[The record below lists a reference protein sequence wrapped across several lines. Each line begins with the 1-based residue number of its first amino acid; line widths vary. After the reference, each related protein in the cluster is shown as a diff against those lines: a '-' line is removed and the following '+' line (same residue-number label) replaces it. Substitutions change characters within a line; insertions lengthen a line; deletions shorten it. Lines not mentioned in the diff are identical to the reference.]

1 MLIDAGC
8 FSLMMGLGET
18 YFPAFTLAI
27 GGGELAAGLVTTLP
41 MLIGAL
47 IQLSAPAAVRAVG
60 SNRRWVVLCV
70 FMQAISFIP
79 LVTAAWRGGFPV
91 LGMFVLA
98 SLYWAAGQ
106 GSGGAWSTWVGSI
119 IPRRIRA
126 PFFAWRNRVA
136 QLGTLAGLLIG
147 GLILESGAAP
157 LQRTGDPLLAYA
169 LLFTLAGLC
178 RFVSSGVLSVQSE
191 PPMDLTGHRVVPWRE
206 LVARFRH
213 GVDGR
218 LIAYMFSVQIAAY
231 VAAPYFTPFMLK
243 RLQLSYLGFTT
254 LTATALLTRIIVLPA
269 LGRIAHRLGAVRL
282 LCIGGVGIVPL
293 ALLWAF
299 SGNFWYLMAI
309 QAAAGAS
316 WAAYELATLLLIFET
331 VRETERTS
339 IMTSYNVLNSLAI
352 VLGSFMGGALLLV
365 WGEHVRTY
373 VAIFTLSTVA
383 RAATLLLLARVAGYR
398 VGVRAASRFFQ
409 ISRSGPIRG
418 ATLTDAFVPSDAV
431 EARP

>member
-47 IQLSAPAAVRAVG
+47 LQLSAPAAVRAVR

-70 FMQAISFIP
+70 SLQATSFVP
-79 LVTAAWRGGFPV
+79 LVAAAWHGGFPV

-136 QLGTLAGLLIG
+136 QLGTLAGLIIG
-147 GLILESGAAP
+147 GVILESGATP

-178 RFVSSGVLSVQSE
+178 RFVSGGVLASQSE
-191 PPMDLTGHRVVPWRE
+191 PPMDLAVHRVVSWRE

-218 LIAYMFSVQIAAY
+218 LIAYMFSVQIATY
-231 VAAPYFTPFMLK
+231 VAAPFFVPFMLK

-269 LGRIAHRLGAVRL
+269 LGRIAHRFGALRL

-293 ALLWAF
+293 ALLWVF
-299 SGNFWYLMAI
+299 SGNFWYLVAI
-309 QAAAGAS
+309 QAASGAS

-331 VRETERTS
+331 VREHERTS

-352 VLGSFMGGALLLV
+352 VLGSFIGGALLLA

-373 VAIFTLSTVA
+373 VAIFTLSTLA
-383 RAATLLLLARVAGYR
+383 RAATVLLLARVAGYR
-398 VGVRAASRFFQ
+398 VGVPAVSLYFRNRQPEPRAAA
-409 ISRSGPIRG
+409 PM
-418 ATLTDAFVPSDAV
+418 
-431 EARP
+431 